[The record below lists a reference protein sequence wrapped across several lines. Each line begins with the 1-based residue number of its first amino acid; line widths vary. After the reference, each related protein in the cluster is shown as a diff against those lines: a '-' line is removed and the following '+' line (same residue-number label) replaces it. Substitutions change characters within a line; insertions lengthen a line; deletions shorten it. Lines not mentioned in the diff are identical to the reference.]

1 MVGITGQRC
10 RPSRRDVDRVRSLSP
25 RTYTISGTSADSSPG
40 GPWHIAVL
48 ATADDGFSTLD
59 TKAAD
64 LTTA

>member
-1 MVGITGQRC
+1 M
-10 RPSRRDVDRVRSLSP
+10 RSLSP